1 MEDDASSSS
10 GEEGD
15 DMDEDMEDAAA
26 APQAVP
32 FMQQQ
37 PRPEPV
43 IDADGFELVQGRRRG
58 KR

>member
-15 DMDEDMEDAAA
+15 DMEDAAA

>member
-1 MEDDASSSS
+1 
-10 GEEGD
+10 
-15 DMDEDMEDAAA
+15 MDEDMEDAAA